1 MKSLKNLC
9 VFTLAL
15 LLATGCGPQM
25 GSQSAKTVATGSVA
39 GSHTENASKLLE
51 RCSQPLGTLAVDQ
64 SYVQQMQNAI
74 VLMPYGGNGNF
85 NPYDGNHSTVPV
97 LRLLAQQ
104 SGCFTVVGRG
114 WDYEHIMRERR
125 LARSGELRKGSDF
138 GKGKLVAADYSITP
152 SITFHNHHA
161 LGGAGM
167 ILGAFIPFGNL
178 LGMAAS
184 GINNKQAGAI
194 LTMVDNR
201 SGIQVAA
208 AEGSSS
214 SWDIG
219 GLFGMLGSSGLGG
232 IGAYANTPE
241 EKLIVAAMMDSFNN
255 LVRVTKKYKPQK
267 ATGPHGL
274 GTGGTVRVI
283 KNANRKTADA
293 SLRKY

>member
-1 MKSLKNLC
+1 ML
-9 VFTLAL
+9 VL
-15 LLATGCGPQM
+15 LWVSGCAPKM
-25 GSQSAKTVATGSVA
+25 GAQSAKTVATGSVA

-64 SYVQQMQNAI
+64 NYVQQMQNAI

-85 NPYDGNHSTVPV
+85 NPNDGNHSVVPV

-104 SGCFTVVGRG
+104 TGCFVVVGRG

-152 SITFHNHHA
+152 SITFHHHHA
-161 LGGAGM
+161 PSGAG

-178 LGMAAS
+178 LGMAVG

-219 GLFGMLGSSGLGG
+219 GLFGLLGSGGLGG
-232 IGAYANTPE
+232 IGAYRNTPE
-241 EKLIVAAMMDSFNN
+241 EKLIVAALMDGFNN
-255 LVRVTKKYKPQK
+255 LVRVTKQYKPQK
-267 ATGPHGL
+267 ATGSHGM
-274 GTGGTVRVI
+274 GTGGTLKVL
-283 KNANRKTADA
+283 K
-293 SLRKY
+293 